1 MQRGKLEIQEVELEG
16 DSGDE
21 NVQENNLDDGEKKK
35 KRVLKF
41 TQDDGKKTLEKA
53 ENLTLDSFDI
63 QSLVDPLFKQTTQ
76 LFEKIMCSNLHSTSD
91 MVLQIDSCI
100 A

>member
-1 MQRGKLEIQEVELEG
+1 LEG

-21 NVQENNLDDGEKKK
+21 NIQQNNQNEEEKKK

-41 TQDDGKKTLEKA
+41 NQDDGKKTLEKE
-53 ENLTLDSFDI
+53 ENLTLESFDI

-76 LFEKIMCSNLHSTSD
+76 LFGKNMCSILHSTSD
-91 MVLQIDSCI
+91 LVL
-100 A
+100 